1 MVGKLIYL
9 ATKKQLDNTLD
20 LGDKNREKKLGA
32 SERLLVL
39 LIKNLDRNLKG

>member
-20 LGDKNREKKLGA
+20 LGDKNREKKTWSVWTFIGT
-32 SERLLVL
+32 
-39 LIKNLDRNLKG
+39 IDKKFG

>member
-20 LGDKNREKKLGA
+20 LGDKNREKKNL
-32 SERLLVL
+32 ERLNVYWYY
-39 LIKNLDRNLKG
+39 

>member
-20 LGDKNREKKLGA
+20 LGDKNREKKPW
-32 SERLLVL
+32 SV
-39 LIKNLDRNLKG
+39 